1 MVSRPG
7 LRPPCFP
14 WLKITSW
21 IVQGH
26 LRIDILSLVLAVNA
40 VNLRISVLRC
50 NAFHSARSPLKAHEI
65 VREFKW
71 TRSRVGG
78 ESDYKA

>member
-1 MVSRPG
+1 MLS
-7 LRPPCFP
+7 LAKDINI
-14 WLKITSW
+14 LKR
-21 IVQGH
+21 IVQED

-50 NAFHSARSPLKAHEI
+50 NAFHSACLVPIKS
-65 VREFKW
+65 
-71 TRSRVGG
+71 TRNSERIQMDKVAGWG